1 MVWIQTIFNMGR
13 DCGGNMWPNRVKEYR
28 DYHGMSQRELARRCR
43 TGHAT
48 ISEIETGE
56 RLPNVVL
63 AIKIAKVLH
72 TTAEKLFWNGEE
84 KV

>member
-1 MVWIQTIFNMGR
+1 MVWIQTIFNIGQA
-13 DCGGNMWPNRVKEYR
+13 CGGNMWSNRVKEYR
-28 DYHGMSQRELARRCR
+28 EYHGMSQRELAGRCG

-63 AIKIAKVLH
+63 AIRIAKALH
-72 TTAEKLFWNGEE
+72 TTAEELFWHGEE
-84 KV
+84 TM